1 MALSK
6 ADWIKL
12 DQLLDEALDVEPARR
27 LEWVDSLPP
36 EVGTL
41 STTLRDLLCRQDGPE
56 TLEVLLPAPALT
68 GGFAAL
74 SSGDRVGPYR
84 LIREL
89 GAGGAATVWLAE
101 RVDGS
106 LHRQVA
112 LKLPRVAWLD
122 RGLAQRLNRERDILA
137 SLEHPSIARL
147 YDAGL
152 DAAGRPF
159 LALEYVEGI
168 ALDHYVAQQ
177 PLSVPERFALFVRI
191 ASAVAF
197 AHAHLIVHRDLKP
210 SNILVK
216 DKGDIRLLD
225 FGIARLLQPENM
237 HDLQLTRA
245 GARALT
251 PQYAAPEQ
259 FTGQPITV
267 ATDVYSLGVLLYS
280 LLSAR
285 SPYQLEHDSFAQ
297 LEDAIVNRDPVPL
310 TKNMKRE
317 VARPLRGD
325 VEAIV
330 AKAMSK
336 LPHDRYET
344 VNALI
349 EDIERHR
356 QNMPVRA
363 QPPQFWYRLRKFVV
377 RNKASVA

>member
-89 GAGGAATVWLAE
+89 GTGGAATVWLAE
-101 RVDGS
+101 RTDGS
-106 LHRQVA
+106 LRRRVA

-122 RGLAQRLNRERDILA
+122 RGLAERLNRERDILA

-147 YDAGL
+147 YDAGV

-159 LALEYVEGI
+159 LALEYVEGKP
-168 ALDHYVAQQ
+168 LDRYAMDAD
-177 PLSVPERFALFVRI
+177 LSIEQRLALFLRVAR
-191 ASAVAF
+191 AVAF
-197 AHAHLIVHRDLKP
+197 AHARLIVHRDLKP

-216 DKGDIRLLD
+216 DSGEICLLD
-225 FGIARLLQPENM
+225 FGIARLLHPQSL
-237 HDLQLTRA
+237 HDLRLTRA

-251 PQYAAPEQ
+251 PEYAAPEQ
-259 FTGQPITV
+259 FRSQPITV
-267 ATDVYSLGVLLYS
+267 GTDVYSLGVLLYW
-280 LLSAR
+280 LLSGR
-285 SPYQLEHDSFAQ
+285 SPYQLKRDSLAE
-297 LEDAIVNRDPVPL
+297 LEEAIVSHDPLPL
-310 TKNMKRE
+310 TKGMTRQA
-317 VARPLRGD
+317 ARALRGD
-325 VEAIV
+325 IEMIV
-330 AKAMSK
+330 RKAMSK
-336 LPHDRYET
+336 
-344 VNALI
+344 
-349 EDIERHR
+349 
-356 QNMPVRA
+356 QPVD
-363 QPPQFWYRLRKFVV
+363 
-377 RNKASVA
+377 